1 MKTKSFAAVRSPA
14 FVSKGMRLV
23 VFCERPADASALDLL
38 SGIPAVPEMELHVV
52 VGSDRRG
59 GQRPTVRVLRHD
71 SGFSASGDRWARRET
86 KAAQDLLSRCGP
98 GNTHEVLARYCAKI
112 DANLVIVTAGAADRA
127 APWGPA
133 SLAERLSWH
142 FPVLAIPAESTAAA
156 IETGRPIRWLVP
168 LDGSPSAEAILDPLA
183 FVAHWLPSDI
193 TLLQP
198 LEYARLWQN
207 RVVRKQPASI
217 ARLGP
222 SILDSS
228 EYLAGI
234 AGSRFANSPTR
245 VCCTTEA
252 DAVRS
257 IIRLANSS
265 AIDAVAMG
273 LSNRW
278 RITRMLAAELNEKL
292 LRRVRKPILLFG
304 STSR

>member
-23 VFCERPADASALDLL
+23 VFSEQPADASILGFL
-38 SGIPAVPEMELHVV
+38 SGAPAVPEIEMHVV
-52 VGSDRRG
+52 VGSNRRN
-59 GQRPTVRVLRHD
+59 GQNPTVRILRQD
-71 SGFSASGDRWARRET
+71 SGLSTSGNRLTRFDS
-86 KAAQDLLSRCGP
+86 KPAQDLLSRCGP
-98 GNTHEVLARYCAKI
+98 GNTHEVLARYCARI
-112 DANLVIVTAGAADRA
+112 DANLVVVTAGAADRA

-133 SLAERLSWH
+133 SLAERLAWH
-142 FPVLAIPAESTAAA
+142 FPVLAIPAEGTAAA

-168 LDGSPSAEAILDPLA
+168 LDGSASAEAIVDPLA
-183 FVAHWLPSDI
+183 CVANWLPSDI

-198 LEYARLWQN
+198 LEYARLWHN
-207 RVVRKQPASI
+207 RVGRKQPVSI

-245 VCCTTEA
+245 VCCTTDA

-257 IIRLANSS
+257 IVRLANSS

-278 RITRMLAAELNEKL
+278 RITRLLAAELNEML
-292 LRRVRKPILLFG
+292 LRRVRKPILLCG